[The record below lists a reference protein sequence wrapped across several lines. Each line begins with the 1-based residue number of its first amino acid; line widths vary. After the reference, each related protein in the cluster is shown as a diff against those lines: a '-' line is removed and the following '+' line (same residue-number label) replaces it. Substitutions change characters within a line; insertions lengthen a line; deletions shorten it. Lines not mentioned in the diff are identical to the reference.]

1 MFTFKFLGKDSYT
14 DFGIVVEKRPIIPK
28 AERNIQYVEVPG
40 RSGSLKVD
48 DATYKDILIPIQC
61 GFKDERV
68 PDHAD
73 LIKPWLNGGEGSL
86 ILSNQPDKYYLA
98 HAADQM
104 DISQEMQVFGKFQV
118 NFRCRPFKYEVD
130 NQEITLIAAG
140 IITNPGSI
148 ESEPIILINGDGDI
162 TLTINGV
169 DIQLTGV
176 SGSITIDSV
185 LKDAYKG
192 TTLQNSL
199 MNGDF
204 PVLVS
209 GENTISWVG
218 NVTSVQI
225 TPNWRWL

>member
-1 MFTFKFLGKDSYT
+1 MFTFKFLGKDSYS

-28 AERNIQYVEVPG
+28 AERNIQYIDVPG

-48 DATYKDILIPIQC
+48 DATHKDIVIPIIC
-61 GFKDERV
+61 GFKSTDIPGR
-68 PDHAD
+68 AD
-73 LIKPWLNGGEGSL
+73 AVKAWLAGNEAEL

-98 HAADQM
+98 HVADQM
-104 DISQEMQVFGKFQV
+104 DIRQEMQVFGKFQV
-118 NFRCRPFKYEVD
+118 NFRCRPFKYAVD
-130 NQEITLIAAG
+130 NQEMTLMAAG
-140 IITNPGSI
+140 IITNPGTI
-148 ESEPIILINGDGDI
+148 KSEPIILINGDGDI

-204 PVLVS
+204 SVLVP